1 MVRASRIDLWGY
13 LRGRDQTVTVAMLI
27 GECARTCLGLTR
39 QWLGI
44 GGGTF
49 APHPRGA
56 DGKWPGPSH
65 GVARRIEKLEAEV
78 AYRQLLLEEV
88 IHRTK
93 NTLQLAVIIL
103 DEQID
108 AAGDAWISDNL
119 KSLQKQLRTL
129 SRTHNRYYGP
139 IHSES
144 RSLNLH
150 LSEICSS
157 VFNSFGERSGRIAL
171 SISVAEIQLRRHQEI
186 SLSLILDELLTNVLK
201 HAFPCDRRGTVAV
214 SFDVDDHSICHLAVR
229 DNGVGRHLTY
239 RGSTGLA
246 LVQGFALGL
255 RGCLEITSHRGTTAR
270 VSFPLAAR

>member
-1 MVRASRIDLWGY
+1 
-13 LRGRDQTVTVAMLI
+13 MLI
-27 GECARTCLGLTR
+27 GEFARTCLGLTR

-44 GGGTF
+44 GGGTCP
-49 APHPRGA
+49 PHPHGA
-56 DGKWPGPSH
+56 HDKSPGSSH

-93 NTLQLAVIIL
+93 NTLQLAVTIL

-108 AAGDAWISDNL
+108 TATDAWIRNNL
-119 KSLQKQLRTL
+119 RSLQKQLRAL
-129 SRTHNRYYGP
+129 SRMHNRYYEP
-139 IHSES
+139 IHAES
-144 RSLNLH
+144 RSLNLR

-157 VFNSFGERSGRIAL
+157 VFDSFGERRGQITL
-171 SISVAEIQLRRHQEI
+171 SISIAEIQLHRHQEI

-246 LVQGFALGL
+246 LVQGFALAL
-255 RGCLEITSHRGTTAR
+255 RGCLEITSRRGTTAS
-270 VSFPLAAR
+270 VSFPLTAR